1 MEFCFMVCQ
10 YLFKYREHVRQ
21 SFSEHTGILVTT
33 AAFAA
38 AVIVTLLYLNTSI
51 KELESVI

>member
-1 MEFCFMVCQ
+1 MVCQ
-10 YLFKYREHVRQ
+10 YSFKYREHVRQ

-33 AAFAA
+33 AAFTA